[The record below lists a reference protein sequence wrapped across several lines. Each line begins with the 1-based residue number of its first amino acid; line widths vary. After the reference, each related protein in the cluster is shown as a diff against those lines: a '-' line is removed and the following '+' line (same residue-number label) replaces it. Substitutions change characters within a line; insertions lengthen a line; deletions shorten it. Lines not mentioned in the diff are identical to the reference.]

1 MKEMLFKT
9 GILLKEQ
16 TSSHSRSP
24 IVSLLFIYF
33 LLRFQAFIT
42 EHHSNC
48 AHQGFR
54 VQTDDVCAAG
64 ANLI

>member
-1 MKEMLFKT
+1 MKEMLFER
-9 GILLKEQ
+9 GISLKEQ
-16 TSSHSRSP
+16 TSSHSLLP

-33 LLRFQAFIT
+33 LLQFQTFIT
-42 EHHSNC
+42 EHHFNC